1 MTNKDDLFERHKERE
16 DKALTTIAGL
26 FVLACVLATTV
37 GSLFGKRK
45 KAGEIKIATN
55 FPRAIATTI
64 NQAKNLEIV

>member
-37 GSLFGKRK
+37 GSLFSDNNNYIKLILSKRY
-45 KAGEIKIATN
+45 GQMWCMSVESGGV
-55 FPRAIATTI
+55 
-64 NQAKNLEIV
+64 L